1 MVRHSELLQKGFF
14 YRNHQVAAK
23 CCKIVSFAANGITSK
38 VLQQSLPNLIYRAS
52 LAFWIDSEW
61 FLSQKMMAWCKMLQ
75 NSIFCSKLYKF
86 RNIAIIT
93 SKLGMHGLLGILNW
107 FSRFLS
113 QKFST
118 CCKIVLFAANSM
130 TIEYC
135 SNLIIFEEKPV
146 WIFSTWQSN
155 TVYQVWK

>member
-61 FLSQKMMAWCKMLQ
+61 FLSQKMMVWCKMLQ
-75 NSIFCSKLYKF
+75 NSIFCSKWYK
-86 RNIAIIT
+86 IT
-93 SKLGMHGLLGILNW
+93 SIAAINFKLGIRAGWAFWIHFKLFLFQAKIGLLQNAA
-107 FSRFLS
+107 
-113 QKFST
+113 
-118 CCKIVLFAANSM
+118 KICNLQQ
-130 TIEYC
+130 TIC
-135 SNLIIFEEKPV
+135 F
-146 WIFSTWQSN
+146 
-155 TVYQVWK
+155 WK